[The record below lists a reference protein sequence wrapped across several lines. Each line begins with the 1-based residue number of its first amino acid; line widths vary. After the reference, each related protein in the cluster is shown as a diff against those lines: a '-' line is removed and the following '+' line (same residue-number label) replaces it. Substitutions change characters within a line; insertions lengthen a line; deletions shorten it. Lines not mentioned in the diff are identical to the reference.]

1 MPDPY
6 ANIVET
12 DPAIVAT
19 IAERLEVRAADPNQ
33 QEMLGQYL
41 GRAAFVTGAHVLEV
55 GCGTGAVA
63 RTIAARPGVAAVT
76 AIDPSPVLIE
86 DAISRGAGL
95 PGLTFRV
102 GDGRSLPFDAES
114 FDGVVFHT
122 TLCHIANPEHA
133 VREAFRVLRPAGKI
147 AVFDGDYAT
156 ATVAA
161 AEFDPLQACSSAVTS
176 NNVLDRWLVRRI
188 RRLLAEA
195 GFTDV
200 RSQSHGYFDNEDPTY
215 MLGHAERGAELLEE
229 TGVIGHDLAVALKEE
244 ARRRAREGTFF
255 GHIAYAS
262 FIAGKA

>member
-12 DPAIVAT
+12 DPSVVAR
-19 IAERLEVRAADPNQ
+19 IAERLEIRAADPNQ
-33 QEMLGQYL
+33 RAMLAQYL
-41 GRAAFVTGAHVLEV
+41 DRAAFIAGAHVLEV

-63 RTIAARPGVAAVT
+63 RAIAARPKVAVVT
-76 AIDPSPVLIE
+76 AIDLSPVLIDE
-86 DAISRGAGL
+86 AKSRAGDL

-102 GDGRSLPFDAES
+102 GDGRDLPFDAES

-122 TLCHIANPEHA
+122 TLCHIPNPEHA
-133 VREAFRVLRPAGKI
+133 VREASRVLRPGGKI

-156 ATVAA
+156 ATVAT
-161 AEFDPLQACSSAVTS
+161 AEFDPLQVCSRAVTA
-176 NNVLDRWLVRRI
+176 NNVLDRWLVRRLPQ
-188 RRLLAEA
+188 LLADA
-195 GFTDV
+195 GFTDI

-229 TGVIGHDLAVALKEE
+229 TGVIGHGLAVALKEE
-244 ARRRAREGTFF
+244 AQRRAREGTFF

-262 FIAGKA
+262 FIAGKP